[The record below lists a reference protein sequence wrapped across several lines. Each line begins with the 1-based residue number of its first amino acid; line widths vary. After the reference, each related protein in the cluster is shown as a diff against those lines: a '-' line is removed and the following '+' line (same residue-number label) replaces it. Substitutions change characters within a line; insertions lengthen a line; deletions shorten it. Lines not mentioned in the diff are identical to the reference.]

1 MGLKGMEYINQVKQ
15 LLVDSFNEL
24 VQIISDYLPNLVS
37 ALTLF
42 VVGLALALL
51 VKWILIRLGAG
62 LDRIVHA
69 IGIKSIPVLRDWPFG
84 VIFGWLAF
92 WLIMLFFVTAAVDSL
107 GLPGLADWLAR
118 LINNLPLYIVAALCI
133 VAGVVLGNH
142 VKHRIQSMARSSGVR
157 QADMLGAT
165 LRIIIITFA
174 TITSMDQLGLDVSLF
189 ELILVIMIASVALS
203 IALAFGL
210 GAGPSLSNVISG
222 RYVRKNYEVG
232 QRISIRDFEGEIL
245 ELLPTG
251 VVLDT
256 DTGRTFVPARMFD
269 ESASILLDNAA
280 LNDNQ

>member
-1 MGLKGMEYINQVKQ
+1 MGMEYINQIKQ
-15 LLVDSFNEL
+15 LLIASFNEL
-24 VQIISDYLPNLVS
+24 VQIVGDYLPNLVS

-42 VVGLALALL
+42 VVGLVIALL

-92 WLIMLFFVTAAVDSL
+92 WLIMLFFITAAVDSL

-118 LINNLPLYIVAALCI
+118 LINNLPLYIVAGLCI
-133 VAGVVLGNH
+133 VAGVMLGNL
-142 VKHRIQSMARSSGVR
+142 VKHRIQSMARSSGMR

-165 LRIIIITFA
+165 LRFIIITFA
-174 TITSMDQLGLDVSLF
+174 VITGMDQLGLDVSLF
-189 ELILVIMIASVALS
+189 ELILVISIASVALS

-232 QRISIRDFEGEIL
+232 QRIRIREFEGEIL

-256 DTGRTFVPARMFD
+256 QGGRTFIPARMFD
-269 ESASILLDNAA
+269 DSASILLDNAA

>member
-1 MGLKGMEYINQVKQ
+1 MGMEYINQIKQ
-15 LLVDSFNEL
+15 LLIASFNEL
-24 VQIISDYLPNLVS
+24 VQVVGDYLPNLVS

-42 VVGLALALL
+42 LVGLIIALL
-51 VKWILIRLGAG
+51 VKWVLIRLGAG

-92 WLIMLFFVTAAVDSL
+92 WLIMLFFITAAVDSL

-118 LINNLPLYIVAALCI
+118 LINNLPLYVVAGLCI
-133 VAGVVLGNH
+133 VAGVMLGNY
-142 VKHRIQSMARSSGVR
+142 VKHRIQSMARASGMR
-157 QADMLGAT
+157 QADMLGST
-165 LRIIIITFA
+165 LRFIIITFA
-174 TITSMDQLGLDVSLF
+174 VITGMDQLGLDVSLF
-189 ELILVIMIASVALS
+189 ELILVISIAAVALS

-232 QRISIRDFEGEIL
+232 QRISIREFEGEIL

-256 DTGRTFVPARMFD
+256 KDGRTFIPARMFD
-269 ESASILLDNAA
+269 DSASILLDNAA
-280 LNDNQ
+280 LNDDK